1 MTAIS
6 NSLFTQISSI
16 QSRALTVG
24 VILVL
29 GGLLYAF
36 ATGEMSGFYQA
47 YLVGY
52 MICAGIT
59 LVCMAFIMLH
69 HLIGGR
75 WGFVIQRLLEAA
87 MSTLPVL
94 LVLFIP
100 IVLGMHDLY
109 HWTHAEVVAVDP
121 ILQHKASYLNVP
133 FFIVRTVFYFAIW
146 IAASSL
152 LIKWS
157 IAQDTSGDPGLN
169 DKMRNICGPGVVVF
183 ALTMTFASFDWI
195 MSTDPHWFST
205 LYGVMM
211 IVNAGGAALS
221 FVVIMM
227 TWLRKHEPIS
237 ELADADRF
245 HDWGKLLLAFTL
257 LWFYMMLSQFLIIWA
272 ANLPEENPWY
282 VHRVHG
288 GWEVLS
294 VILALCRFVIAFF
307 LLLSIPRKRDPRRLV
322 RVAWFILVMHLVDIF
337 WHVAPNFRLDGFSVS
352 IMDVM
357 VPVGLF
363 GIWFFFVLN
372 RLKRFPLI
380 PQKDPRFEE
389 LVASVSKAP
398 VSKAKA

>member
-6 NSLFTQISSI
+6 SNLLAQLNSI

-36 ATGEMSGFYQA
+36 ATGAMSGFYQA

-52 MICAGIT
+52 MICAGIA

-75 WGFVIQRLLEAA
+75 WGFVIQRLLEAG

-121 ILQHKASYLNVP
+121 ILQHKESYLNVP
-133 FFIVRTVFYFAIW
+133 FFLVRTVFYFAIW
-146 IAASSL
+146 ITAAFL
-152 LIKWS
+152 LIRWS
-157 IAQDTSGDPGLN
+157 TSQDASGDPGLT

-183 ALTMTFASFDWI
+183 ALTMTFASFDWV

-211 IVNAGGAALS
+211 IVNAGGATLS
-221 FVVIMM
+221 FVIIMM
-227 TWLRKHEPIS
+227 T
-237 ELADADRF
+237 
-245 HDWGKLLLAFTL
+245 
-257 LWFYMMLSQFLIIWA
+257 
-272 ANLPEENPWY
+272 
-282 VHRVHG
+282 
-288 GWEVLS
+288 
-294 VILALCRFVIAFF
+294 
-307 LLLSIPRKRDPRRLV
+307 
-322 RVAWFILVMHLVDIF
+322 
-337 WHVAPNFRLDGFSVS
+337 
-352 IMDVM
+352 
-357 VPVGLF
+357 
-363 GIWFFFVLN
+363 
-372 RLKRFPLI
+372 
-380 PQKDPRFEE
+380 
-389 LVASVSKAP
+389 
-398 VSKAKA
+398 